1 MNSGKIR
8 AFMVRAAAV
17 IIAVGLSVTTFAQN
31 TIKVAGTVRDE
42 AGEPIIGASVMVKG
56 ATIGVPTGLDG
67 EYEISVPSNAV
78 LEFSSL
84 GLVTVEEAVK
94 GRTVINIVLKED
106 NTFLESVVVVG
117 YGTQRKG
124 SVTGAISGIGSDDL
138 IKTKT
143 ENPQNMLT
151 GRVPGLRVW
160 QKSAEP
166 GAYASN
172 IDIRGMGSAMVV
184 IDGVPRSIDDFNRI
198 NPSDIENAC
207 PRRRS
212 GNNRPLQRK
221 GSQHG
226 ERHRFH
232 HLLP

>member
-84 GLVTVEEAVK
+84 
-94 GRTVINIVLKED
+94 
-106 NTFLESVVVVG
+106 S
-117 YGTQRKG
+117 
-124 SVTGAISGIGSDDL
+124 
-138 IKTKT
+138 
-143 ENPQNMLT
+143 
-151 GRVPGLRVW
+151 
-160 QKSAEP
+160 
-166 GAYASN
+166 
-172 IDIRGMGSAMVV
+172 
-184 IDGVPRSIDDFNRI
+184 
-198 NPSDIENAC
+198 
-207 PRRRS
+207 
-212 GNNRPLQRK
+212 
-221 GSQHG
+221 
-226 ERHRFH
+226 
-232 HLLP
+232 